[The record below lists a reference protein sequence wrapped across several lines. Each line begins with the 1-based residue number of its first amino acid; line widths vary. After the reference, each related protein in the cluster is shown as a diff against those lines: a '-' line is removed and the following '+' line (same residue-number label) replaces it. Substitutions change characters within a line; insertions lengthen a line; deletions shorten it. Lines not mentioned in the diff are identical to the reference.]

1 MHLSKDRIEPCKFY
15 VCEGQCTKGRS
26 ASHKW
31 YCQKC
36 SRYVPRV
43 RKKHMNEK
51 KQKLEKIRKDEV
63 Y

>member
-1 MHLSKDRIEPCKFY
+1 MSKDRIEPCKFY
-15 VCEGQCTKGRS
+15 ICEGQCTKGRC

-43 RKKHMNEK
+43 RKKHINEK
-51 KQKLEKIRKDEV
+51 KQKLEKIRRDGDIKI
-63 Y
+63 